1 MSYVETKRQYL
12 AIWLIIANLV
22 VMTAAIAA
30 VLTTFSTFKA
40 HAHEDEIH
48 QQVVTNTVAK
58 MDDGQMMLD
67 LNLSNYS
74 GREIDVQML
83 SIDGIALS
91 AIDQRLP
98 DSKSLELAG
107 EQSIE
112 IPKQY
117 LGSMFL
123 SLELDLGRDGTMT
136 IPVIVSN

>member
-22 VMTAAIAA
+22 VMTAAITA
-30 VLTTFSTFKA
+30 VLTTISTFKA

-58 MDDGQMMLD
+58 MVDGQMMLD

>member
-22 VMTAAIAA
+22 VMTAAITA
-30 VLTTFSTFKA
+30 VLTTFSTLKA

-58 MDDGQMMLD
+58 MVDGQMMLD